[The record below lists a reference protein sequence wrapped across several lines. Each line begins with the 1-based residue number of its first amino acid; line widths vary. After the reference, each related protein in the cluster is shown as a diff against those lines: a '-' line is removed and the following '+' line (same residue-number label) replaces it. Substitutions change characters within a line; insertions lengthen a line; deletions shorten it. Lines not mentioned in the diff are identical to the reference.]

1 MPVVEPL
8 SLDNEELRVVRECA
22 ATLPPALRRG
32 FLEDFAREMGQ
43 HAEHGAGL
51 VSRVA
56 RAVVRRHQ
64 AYSGRAPSSQ
74 AHSGQTQF
82 GQERSGQERSGGS
95 ASASAQSRLSARSSA
110 EALFRHPVRQPAS

>member
-8 SLDNEELRVVRECA
+8 SLDDEELRIVRDCA
-22 ATLPPALRRG
+22 AMLPPMLRRG
-32 FLEDFAREMGQ
+32 FLEDFAREMKQ

-64 AYSGRAPSSQ
+64 AYSSQAHSSQ
-74 AHSGQTQF
+74 AHS
-82 GQERSGQERSGGS
+82 RKLGS
-95 ASASAQSRLSARSSA
+95 ASASAQSRASARSSA
-110 EALFRHPVRQPAS
+110 EALFRQPVRQSAS